1 MRAKAGSPDNSKLV
15 PHRIYIRRAGPCSEE
30 PRSSEEWDRFFERC
44 LQNRRAE
51 LLDAMRSIMAGVLP
65 TAATDIPTRLDQLI
79 AFNRRAFSRW
89 ETLIAFLPPETTPR
103 FPHGHYDISFA
114 IDGNFETKSLKE
126 LNVIIGSAVRNH
138 SGWPPFLTLNRHP
151 FMPKPVD
158 GAIECWIGPDTD
170 GSYERP
176 ARHDFWRVSPEG
188 LLFTRRGY
196 SEDGGY
202 EGTIPGKLFDITT
215 PAWRVGEAILEAS
228 YIAQALAATDANLI
242 CHCHW
247 TGLKDRTLASRGNP
261 SRIMFGSYVI
271 AQDTHLATET
281 VALSALPDALPDFVH
296 AILSPLYELFDF
308 FLLPKNLVENE
319 IASLQRNRF

>member
-1 MRAKAGSPDNSKLV
+1 VERYPIIAVPGGHRIPVRAKASSPDNSKLV

-188 LLFTRRGY
+188 ICSTRVR
-196 SEDGGY
+196 DG
-202 EGTIPGKLFDITT
+202 L
-215 PAWRVGEAILEAS
+215 PA
-228 YIAQALAATDANLI
+228 
-242 CHCHW
+242 
-247 TGLKDRTLASRGNP
+247 
-261 SRIMFGSYVI
+261 
-271 AQDTHLATET
+271 
-281 VALSALPDALPDFVH
+281 
-296 AILSPLYELFDF
+296 
-308 FLLPKNLVENE
+308 
-319 IASLQRNRF
+319 